1 MRIFEDPYN
10 LAHPR
15 RWWDW
20 PAVLL
25 LMAAVINAAIRLN
38 ATNWTRDLDLVQTVT
53 LLGLIAGLALGQS
66 KFTRGAASFLAF
78 SYGAFVVVWLIGL
91 TLGRGILWPE
101 RLVSMLARLS
111 LTFNQIYQQKPVTD
125 NLFFNL
131 LMSALFWALSVSAG
145 YSLTRHGSPWRAI
158 LPTGLALVVVHS
170 YDAFFP
176 VRAWF
181 LASYIFLSLL
191 LIARMHFIKLRH
203 QWRENG
209 TYLPPYIGLDSYRLG
224 FITTVIL
231 LLFAWTVPALA
242 SSFSPAEHVW
252 RRAIQPWTDIRNRL
266 SNVFYSL
273 QASVGVVTDFYGD
286 TLPLGRGSPLTDT
299 VIMTIE
305 APPRPA
311 PGVRFYWSSRV
322 YDYYDGSWS
331 STTEDVRPVQP
342 NDFNLPYP
350 EYQNRE
356 TGVFR
361 FKTNFAIQNLST
373 PTNPIWVS
381 RPADAFLYV
390 NPDGTVDL
398 SHLKATPLI
407 QAGDMYQVE
416 ASIATAS
423 VADLRA
429 AGVEYPDWIKN
440 RYLQLPD
447 TITPRTKELAE
458 RLAAGLDNPYD
469 IATTITEFL
478 RRHLEFSDSVPPVP
492 GNQEP
497 VDWVLFEHR
506 KAFCNYYATAEVV
519 LLRSLGIPARLAVGY
534 AEGQLLNISGD
545 EFDRAFRVGAPQ
557 VYTFSVRHRDAHA
570 WPEVYFPN
578 IGWVEFEPTV
588 SQRPLRRP
596 AGDEA
601 DLAGAQANEP
611 DDTPAGLAAQNIFR
625 EEELFTA
632 ASLQDAGSVEIPT
645 AVWVLLAVILIV
657 AAGYGIRRVRIRRS
671 SPPVPIQIE
680 RSLRAIG
687 LKPPD
692 IVRRWAKYASLP
704 STSRAYLEI
713 NRALKRLGHP
723 ASPADTPAERAFSLI
738 KLLPRIEVYI
748 RDLLA
753 AYHAI
758 AYSNGR
764 QRLLNAARVGKEIRK
779 DSYLE
784 LVRRILRTPL
794 VEQLRDRSR
803 RSLRQPRAES

>member
-1 MRIFEDPYN
+1 VRIFEDPDSPAYS
-10 LAHPR
+10 R

-25 LMAAVINAAIRLN
+25 LVAAIMNAAIRLN
-38 ATNWTRDLDLVQTVT
+38 ATNWTHDLDLVQTVT
-53 LLGLIAGLALGQS
+53 LLGLVAGLALGQS
-66 KFTRGAASFLAF
+66 KFTRGTARFFALA
-78 SYGAFVVVWLIGL
+78 YGAFVVVWLIGL
-91 TLGRGILWPE
+91 TLGRGILWSE
-101 RLVSMLARLS
+101 RLVSMVGRLS

-131 LMSALFWALSVSAG
+131 LMSALFWALSVYAG
-145 YSLTRHGSPWRAI
+145 YSLTRHGSHWRAV
-158 LPTGLALVVVHS
+158 LPTGLALVVIHS

-181 LASYIFLSLL
+181 LASFIFLSLL
-191 LIARMHFIKLRH
+191 LVARMHFLKLRY
-203 QWRENG
+203 QWRDNG
-209 TYLPPYIGLDSYRLG
+209 TYLPPYIGLDSIRLG
-224 FITTVIL
+224 LITTVIL

-322 YDYYDGSWS
+322 YDYYDGTWS
-331 STTEDVRPVQP
+331 STTEDVRSVQP
-342 NDFNLPYP
+342 NNFNLPYP

-356 TGVFR
+356 TGIFR
-361 FKTNFAIQNLST
+361 FETKFPIQNLST

-381 RPADAFLYV
+381 RPADAFVYV
-390 NPDGTVDL
+390 NADGTVDL

-407 QAGDMYQVE
+407 QAGDAYQVE
-416 ASIATAS
+416 ASTATAS

-429 AGVEYPDWIKN
+429 AGVEYPEWIVD

-447 TITPRTKELAE
+447 TITPRTKELAQ

-469 IATTITEFL
+469 IASTITEFL
-478 RRHLEFSDSVPPVP
+478 RRHLEYSDSVPPVP

-497 VDWVLFEHR
+497 VDWILFEHQ

-534 AEGQLLNISGD
+534 AEGQLVNISGD

-578 IGWVEFEPTV
+578 IGWIEFEPTV

-596 AGDEA
+596 AGDEG
-601 DLAGAQANEP
+601 DQANAQTNEP
-611 DDTPAGLAAQNIFR
+611 TDPEAGLAQQNIFR

-632 ASLQDAGSVEIPT
+632 ASLQNASSFEIPT
-645 AVWVLLAVILIV
+645 PVWIV
-657 AAGYGIRRVRIRRS
+657 FATMLTAAAGYGIRRVRIQRG

-680 RSLRAIG
+680 RSLRGIG
-687 LKPPD
+687 VNPPD
-692 IVRRWAKYASLP
+692 VVRRWAKYASLP

-713 NRALKRLGHP
+713 NRALRRLGHP
-723 ASPADTPAERAFSLI
+723 ASPADTPAERAFNLI

-748 RDLLA
+748 RDILA

-758 AYSNGR
+758 AYSNGKH
-764 QRLLNAARVGKEIRK
+764 RLINAARVGKEIRK

-784 LVRRILRTPL
+784 LIRRILRLPL
-794 VEQLRDRSR
+794 VEQLRILPTRFLR
-803 RSLRQPRAES
+803 RPRPES